1 MKIFSRLLQFFPA
14 IFIISAKGEIF
25 MKRILATVLLGMFV
39 FGVSANVE
47 NNFAVTPEYFA
58 SSADKDKMLDDKL
71 RKQVEKKRAE
81 QLEKKA
87 KG

>member
-1 MKIFSRLLQFFPA
+1 
-14 IFIISAKGEIF
+14 
-25 MKRILATVLLGMFV
+25 MKRIFATVLLGMFV

-47 NNFAVTPEYFA
+47 NISAVEQTYFA
-58 SSADKDKMLDDKL
+58 NSADKEKMLDDKL

-87 KG
+87 KS

>member
-1 MKIFSRLLQFFPA
+1 
-14 IFIISAKGEIF
+14 
-25 MKRILATVLLGMFV
+25 MKRILSAMLLGAFI

-47 NNFAVTPEYFA
+47 NNFVVEQEYFA
-58 SSADKDKMLDDKL
+58 TSADKEKMLDDKL

-81 QLEKKA
+81 QLQRKA